1 MDLTHPITPPP
12 EAWLDG
18 RRVRL
23 RALEPEE
30 LEALYGWEND
40 PGKWEEGGKSVEEDR
55 YALRLSL
62 IHTCPSR
69 PTP

>member
-23 RALEPEE
+23 RALEPED

-40 PGKWEEGGKSVEEDR
+40 PATWEQGCTLAP
-55 YALRLSL
+55 Y
-62 IHTCPSR
+62 SR
-69 PTP
+69 